1 VVDFNHE
8 KIKNIKDKKEEFKME
23 ERKSLIKIK
32 PKRYK
37 DGEIVKVSFMV
48 MHPMDTG
55 MGKDKKTKKLIPA
68 KYINSVKFVYNGK
81 EITNMTVWESLSVN
95 PVFTTYMKING
106 KGKLTVTYTDN
117 TGEVHEKSKK
127 IKPKG

>member
-1 VVDFNHE
+1 MA
-8 KIKNIKDKKEEFKME
+8 DK
-23 ERKSLIKIK
+23 RKSLIKLK
-32 PKRYK
+32 PKK
-37 DGEIVKVSFMV
+37 FKNGEVVKVSFMV

-55 MGKDKKTKKLIPA
+55 MRKDKKTKKIIPA
-68 KYINSVKFVYNGK
+68 KYINSVKFNYDGK
-81 EITNMTVWESLSVN
+81 DITTMNVWESLSVN
-95 PVFTTYMKING
+95 PVFTTYMRING

>member
-1 VVDFNHE
+1 MAS
-8 KIKNIKDKKEEFKME
+8 K
-23 ERKSLIKIK
+23 RKSLIKIK
-32 PKRYK
+32 PKKFK
-37 DGEIVKVSFMV
+37 DGEVVKVSFMV

-55 MGKDKKTKKLIPA
+55 LAKNKKTKKIIPA
-68 KYINSVKFVYNGK
+68 KYINSVNFNYNGK
-81 EITNMTVWESLSVN
+81 VITTMTVWETLSVN

>member
-1 VVDFNHE
+1 MA
-8 KIKNIKDKKEEFKME
+8 K
-23 ERKSLIKIK
+23 RKSLIKIK
-32 PKRYK
+32 PKKFK

-55 MGKDKKTKKLIPA
+55 LNKNKKTKKIVPA
-68 KYINSVKFVYNGK
+68 KYINNVKFDYNGK
-81 EITNMTVWESLSVN
+81 VITTLNVWETLSTN

>member
-1 VVDFNHE
+1 MA
-8 KIKNIKDKKEEFKME
+8 KT
-23 ERKSLIKIK
+23 RKSLIKIK

-55 MGKDKKTKKLIPA
+55 MGRDKKTKKIIPA
-68 KYINSVKFVYNGK
+68 KYINSVKFEYNGK
-81 EITNMTVWESLSVN
+81 VITTMTVWEAISVN
-95 PVFTTYMKING
+95 PVFTTYVKING
-106 KGKLTVTYTDN
+106 KGKLKVTYTDN

>member
-1 VVDFNHE
+1 MA
-8 KIKNIKDKKEEFKME
+8 DK
-23 ERKSLIKIK
+23 RKSLIKIK
-32 PKRYK
+32 PKKYK
-37 DGEIVKVSFMV
+37 DGEVVKVSFMV

-55 MGKDKKTKKLIPA
+55 MAKDKKTKELIPA
-68 KYINSVKFVYNGK
+68 KYINSVKFNYNGK

-106 KGKLTVTYTDN
+106 KGTLSVSFTDN
-117 TGEVHEKSKK
+117 TGEVNETSKK

>member
-1 VVDFNHE
+1 MA
-8 KIKNIKDKKEEFKME
+8 DK
-23 ERKSLIKIK
+23 RKSLIKIK
-32 PKRYK
+32 PKKFK

-55 MGKDKKTKKLIPA
+55 MSKDKKTKKIIPA
-68 KYINSVKFVYNGK
+68 
-81 EITNMTVWESLSVN
+81 
-95 PVFTTYMKING
+95 TYMKING